1 MSDPAHPRATRVQL
15 APAYVLHHQPYRDTS
30 RILEVLT
37 RDHGRL
43 SLFARGVRAPRSRLA
58 GLLRPFTPLLL
69 SWSGRGD
76 AAQLTTAEI
85 ANTVS
90 GAATLALPSRC
101 ILPAFYLNELILK
114 LTARHDPQPDIFVH
128 YERALGAWKAG
139 AALERELRLFEKR
152 LLDTL
157 GYGIDL
163 GNEGNGEPIAA
174 QTSYRFRPEQGL
186 QLSVADAADAIPGS
200 ALLNLAQERLESPA
214 DLEHARRLLRAALAQ
229 CLEGRTLNTRRIAR
243 SLQSSARHSGRRS
256 A

>member
-1 MSDPAHPRATRVQL
+1 MSDGAHTRATRIQL
-15 APAYVLHHQPYRDTS
+15 APGYVLHHQPYRDTS

-43 SLFARGVRAPRSRLA
+43 SLFARGVRAPKSRLA

-85 ANTVS
+85 AATADVP
-90 GAATLALPSRC
+90 ATLCLPSRC

-114 LTARHDPQPDIFVH
+114 LTARHDPQPDIFAH
-128 YERALGAWKAG
+128 YERALLAWKAG

-163 GNEGNGEPIAA
+163 GSAGGGEQIVA
-174 QTSYRFRPEQGL
+174 QSSYQFRPEYGL
-186 QLSVADAADAIPGS
+186 QPSVADAPDAIPGS
-200 ALLNLAQERLESPA
+200 ALLNLAQERLESTA
-214 DLEHARRLLRAALAQ
+214 DLDHARRLLRAALAQ
-229 CLEGRTLNTRRIAR
+229 CLEGRSLNTRRIAR
-243 SLQSSARHSGRRS
+243 SLQSSSRHPGRRS